1 MLVFARSEYGI
12 FCALGR
18 WSNCLRRGDP
28 GPCQAS
34 GKRCPASLEWRVR
47 CRFRYPYLRFLGR
60 WIDLV

>member
-1 MLVFARSEYGI
+1 MLGFARSAYGV

-18 WSNCLRRGDP
+18 RSNCLRRGDP
-28 GPCQAS
+28 GPSQAS

-47 CRFRYPYLRFLGR
+47 CRFRCPNPRGFGR